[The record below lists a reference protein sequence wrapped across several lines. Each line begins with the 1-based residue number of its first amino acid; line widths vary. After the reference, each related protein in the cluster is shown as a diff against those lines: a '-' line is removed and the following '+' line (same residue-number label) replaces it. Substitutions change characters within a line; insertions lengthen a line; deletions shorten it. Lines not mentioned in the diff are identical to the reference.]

1 MFIIIC
7 LKLRKSNQ
15 KPTIL
20 DISKSTQQCLSL
32 SKAMHTSLGS
42 WFIGKIVNDFN
53 LFDRVFAKYEVD
65 IHLCFHF
72 P

>member
-1 MFIIIC
+1 M
-7 LKLRKSNQ
+7 LKLRKINQ

-20 DISKSTQQCLSL
+20 DISKTKPQCLFL

-42 WFIGKIVNDFN
+42 WCICKIVNDFN
-53 LFDRVFAKYEVD
+53 LFDCVFATYE
-65 IHLCFHF
+65 IGHSFRCFYF